1 MKFST
6 SASNRNSARMVKQG
20 VFGTLSATPLLVAMM
35 SAGATSA
42 FAADAAQTA
51 QAPAVEEIV
60 VTGSRVVRDGYQAPT
75 PVSVIGVEALANTAT
90 SNLADTINQLPVLQ
104 GSTTPATTATLTTS
118 GLGAINGLNLRGLG
132 TSRTLV
138 LLNGQRTVGSI
149 LTGVVD
155 VSELPQ
161 HLIERVETVTGGA
174 SAAYGSDAMTGVV
187 NFILNTTFV
196 GFKGEVSGG
205 VTTYGDDRN
214 WKVNAAYG
222 TAFANGR
229 GHFIIS
235 SEAAVD
241 DGLIINTRDWNK
253 QGYSYINNPTY
264 TATNGQPRVLQ
275 TSRVGLGPV
284 ASWGGTIAQGP
295 LRGVSFGPGG
305 GIYSLALGDI
315 VQDPL
320 MRGGSWESQQVSP
333 VRGAALLPRQNRQ
346 DIFTRAQ
353 IDINDDIQVYAQ
365 GGWAHLNSYSSGAP
379 NFFPGNL
386 VLKTDNA
393 FLPESLRPAL
403 VAAGGAAQTF
413 TFGTMNMDL
422 DNFRALYDRRV
433 LRFLVGA
440 DGRFNAMDT
449 DWKWDSYLSIG
460 QMFGSLVSL
469 HAMDQ
474 PRYRQAVDAVRA
486 PNGSIVCRSTLTNPT
501 DGCVP
506 YNVFGIGVNS
516 AAAVNYIQGRNGW
529 ANQRLL
535 QKVAAVNLHG
545 DPFST
550 WAGPVSV
557 AAGYEHREEKMRMT
571 TDPEEQANP
580 GIWFQG
586 AGQPYTGKVVVNDL
600 YAEAVVP
607 LAKDTVWAKSFDLN
621 AAFRATNY
629 STYGWVGT
637 WKLGATYNPI
647 DDIRFRATRSRNIRS
662 PTLVDLYAA
671 GTSQNNALVDPFNG
685 GATVNY
691 TSRASGNPNLKAE
704 KSDDTGLGVVLQPQ
718 FFPGFS
724 VSFDYYHIDISDA
737 VNTPTVDQLVNL
749 CFQGNQSA
757 CSAITRTGTGASTF
771 LLIKVVPQNF
781 ATEKARGFDIEA
793 SYAVPLS
800 SINDSWDGR
809 LGARVLATHYTS
821 YIIDSGLPGLPAIQY
836 AGYVSGRGVPSWRVQ
851 GNLTYALDPI
861 NVGLTFRHISASGNI
876 ATQIECASGCPTST
890 GTNVTVDN
898 NHVSGAF
905 YTDLNLGYKIHA
917 GETGQAELFLNVR
930 NITNA
935 DPVIV
940 PSGPG
945 GTSYDFPPTAVGVYD
960 VLGRVFRAG
969 VRFKM

>member
-1 MKFST
+1 MTVATAT
-6 SASNRNSARMVKQG
+6 SRTLKQG
-20 VFGTLSATPLLVAMM
+20 ILGVLSATPVLAAIL
-35 SAGATSA
+35 GAPGA
-42 FAADAAQTA
+42 YAAEAQTA
-51 QAPAVEEIV
+51 QAPQVEEIV
-60 VTGSRVVRDGYQAPT
+60 VTGSRVVRDGYEAPT
-75 PVSVIGVEALANTAT
+75 PVSVVGVEALQNTAT

-132 TSRTLV
+132 TTRTLV

-174 SAAYGSDAMTGVV
+174 SAAYGSDALTGVV
-187 NFILNTTFV
+187 NFILNTTFT

-222 TAFANGR
+222 TAFGSGR
-229 GHFIIS
+229 GHFIMS
-235 SEAAVD
+235 AEAAMD
-241 DGLIINTRDWNK
+241 DGLIVNDRPWNK
-253 QGYSYINNPTY
+253 QGYSYINNPAY
-264 TATNGQPRVLQ
+264 TATNGQPRILS
-275 TSRVGLGPV
+275 TSRVALSPT
-284 ASWGGTIAQGP
+284 ASWGGTIATGP
-295 LRGVSFGPGG
+295 LRGTSFGPGG
-305 GIYSLALGDI
+305 TIFNLALGDI

-353 IDINDDIQVYAQ
+353 FDINDDVQVYGQA
-365 GGWAHLNSYSSGAP
+365 GWAHLGSYSSGAP

-403 VAAGGAAQTF
+403 IAAGGTAQTF
-413 TFGTMNMDL
+413 TMGTMNMDL

-440 DGRFNAMDT
+440 EGRFNAMDT
-449 DWKWDSYLSIG
+449 DWKWDSYFSVG

-474 PRYRQAVDAVRA
+474 PRYREAVDAVRA
-486 PNGSIVCRSTLTNPT
+486 SNGAIVCRSTLTNPGN
-501 DGCVP
+501 GCVP
-506 YNVFGIGVNS
+506 FNVFGIGVNS

-529 ANQRLL
+529 AVQRLN
-535 QKVAAVNLHG
+535 QKVGAINFSG

-557 AAGYEHREEKMRMT
+557 AAGYEHREESMRMK

-586 AGQPYTGKVVVNDL
+586 AGQPYTGKVTVNDL
-600 YAEAVVP
+600 YAEVVAP
-607 LAKDTVWAKSFDLN
+607 LAKDAVWAKSLDLN
-621 AAFRATNY
+621 AAFRQTNY
-629 STYGWVGT
+629 STYGWVST
-637 WKLGATYNPI
+637 WKIGATYNPI
-647 DDIRFRATRSRNIRS
+647 DDIRFRVTRSRNIRS

-671 GTSQNNALVDPFNG
+671 GTSQNNALVDPSQG
-685 GATVNY
+685 GITVNY

-724 VSFDYYHIDISDA
+724 VSFDYYHIDLSDA

-749 CFQGNQSA
+749 CYQGNQSA
-757 CSAITRTGTGASTF
+757 CAAITRTGTGSSTF
-771 LLIKVVPQNF
+771 LLIKVIPQNF
-781 ATEKARGFDIEA
+781 ATEQARGFDIEA
-793 SYAVPLS
+793 SYQLQLS
-800 SINDSWDGR
+800 SINDAWDGR
-809 LGARVLATHYTS
+809 LGARLLATHYSS
-821 YIIDSGLPGLPAIQY
+821 YVINSGLPGLPAIQY
-836 AGYVSGRGVPSWRVQ
+836 AGFVTGNGVPSWRMQ
-851 GNLTYALDPI
+851 ANLTYALDPI
-861 NVGLTFRHISASGNI
+861 NVGLTFRRISASGNI
-876 ATQIECASGCPTST
+876 ATQIECTSGCPTST
-890 GTNVTVDN
+890 GTNVTTDN
-898 NHVSGAF
+898 NHVPGAL
-905 YTDLNLGYKIHA
+905 YADLNLGYKVPV
-917 GETGQAELFLNVR
+917 GETGQAELFLNIR
-930 NITNA
+930 NIANS

-940 PSGPG
+940 PRGPG
-945 GTSYDFPPTAVGVYD
+945 GTSYDFPPTSVGVYD

>member
-1 MKFST
+1 MTFAVST
-6 SASNRNSARMVKQG
+6 SNTLKP
-20 VFGTLSATPLLVAMM
+20 GTLKQCVLGALSVTPVLAAVL
-35 SAGATSA
+35 GASGA
-42 FAADAAQTA
+42 YAADAAQTA
-51 QAPAVEEIV
+51 QAPSVEEIV
-60 VTGSRVVRDGYQAPT
+60 VTGSRVVRDGYEAPT
-75 PVSVIGVEALANTAT
+75 PVSVVGVEALQNTAT

-118 GLGAINGLNLRGLG
+118 GLGAVNGLNLRGLG
-132 TSRTLV
+132 VTRTLV
-138 LLNGQRTVGSI
+138 LLNGQRTVGSL

-174 SAAYGSDAMTGVV
+174 SAAYGSDALTGVV
-187 NFILNTTFV
+187 NFILNTTFT
-196 GFKGEVSGG
+196 GFKGEISGG

-214 WKVNAAYG
+214 WKINAAYG
-222 TAFANGR
+222 TPFAGGR

-235 SEAAVD
+235 SEAAMD
-241 DGLIINTRDWNK
+241 DGLIINDRPWNK

-264 TATNGQPRVLQ
+264 TATNGQPRVLS
-275 TSRVGLGPV
+275 TSRVALGPV
-284 ASWGGTIAQGP
+284 ASWGGTIAAGP
-295 LRGVSFGPGG
+295 LRGTSFGPGG
-305 GIYSLALGDI
+305 TIFNLALGDI

-353 IDINDDIQVYAQ
+353 IDISDDAKIYAQ
-365 GGWAHLNSYSSGAP
+365 AGWAHLGSYSSGAP

-403 VAAGGAAQTF
+403 IAAGGTAQTF
-413 TFGTMNMDL
+413 TMGTMNWDL

-440 DGRFNAMDT
+440 EGRVNAMDT
-449 DWKWDSYLSIG
+449 DWKWDTYFSIG

-469 HAMDQ
+469 HAIDQ
-474 PRYRQAVDAVRA
+474 PRYQLAKDAVRA
-486 PNGSIVCRSTLTNPT
+486 PNGAIVCRSTLTDPT
-501 DGCVP
+501 NGCVP
-506 YNVFGIGVNS
+506 YNPFGLGVNS
-516 AAAVNYIQGRNGW
+516 AAAVNYLQGRNGW
-529 ANQRLL
+529 AVQRLQ
-535 QKVAAVNLHG
+535 QKVGAVNFSG

-557 AAGYEHREEKMRMT
+557 AAGYEHREESMRMK

-600 YAEAVVP
+600 YAETVVP
-607 LAKDTVWAKSFDLN
+607 LAKDAVWAKSFDLN
-621 AAFRATNY
+621 AAFRQTNY
-629 STYGWVGT
+629 STYGWVST
-637 WKLGATYNPI
+637 WKVGATYNPI
-647 DDIRFRATRSRNIRS
+647 DDIRFRITRSRNIRS

-671 GTSQNNALVDPFNG
+671 GTSQNNALVDPSQG
-685 GATVNY
+685 GITVNY

-704 KSDDTGLGVVLQPQ
+704 RSDDTGLGVVLQPQ

-724 VSFDYYHIDISDA
+724 MSFDYYHINLSDA

-749 CFQGNQSA
+749 CYQGNQTA
-757 CSAITRTGTGASTF
+757 CGAITRTGTGASTF
-771 LLIKVVPQNF
+771 LLIKVIPQNF

-793 SYAVPLS
+793 SYSTQLS
-800 SINDSWDGR
+800 AINSDWDGR
-809 LGARVLATHYTS
+809 MGVRFLATHYTS
-821 YIIDSGLPGLPAIQY
+821 YVINPGLPGLPVVEY
-836 AGYVSGRGVPSWRVQ
+836 AGFVTGNGVPSWRIQ
-851 GNLTYALDPI
+851 ANLTYALDPI
-861 NVGLTFRHISASGNI
+861 NLGLTMRRVSASGNI
-876 ATQIECASGCPTST
+876 ATQIECTSGCPTST
-890 GTNVTVDN
+890 GNNVTVDN
-898 NHVSGAF
+898 NHVPGVSYF
-905 YTDLNLGYKIHA
+905 DFNIGYKLPVGDA
-917 GETGQAELFLNVR
+917 GQAEMFLNVR
-930 NITNA
+930 NIANT

-940 PSGPG
+940 PRGPG
-945 GTSYDFPPTAVGVYD
+945 GTSYDFPPTSVGLYD